1 MNLLSGAEIWCSLSV
16 LERICIV
23 EVFLKKYNENFVKT
37 LETVCNIELS
47 IFNRE
52 VSILRGSTVV

>member
-1 MNLLSGAEIWCSLSV
+1 MFVVRIRENLYCRG
-16 LERICIV
+16 
-23 EVFLKKYNENFVKT
+23 FFFKKYNENFVET

-47 IFNRE
+47 IYNRE